1 MNFLAHQHLS
11 SNILELQVGNF
22 IADFLRGI
30 DFKKLPVGVLKG
42 VELHRKIDAFT
53 DSHPAV
59 QEGVE
64 LLKPHQGRYSSVVMD
79 VYLDYFLAKNW
90 GHFNQ
95 VSLEEWSSKLYGSFK
110 QNREVF
116 PKKTREALDSL
127 VTNDWFTSYGNKKG
141 LYYPFHFMKK
151 RLSFE
156 NRMEFAIEDLTLLE
170 DQLEP
175 LFFAFYPEIMKMS
188 KEFIEEQ
195 TTK

>member
-11 SNILELQVGNF
+11 FEILELQIGNF
-22 IADFLRGI
+22 SADFLRGL
-30 DFKKLPVGVLKG
+30 DFKSLSEGVLRG

-53 DSHPAV
+53 DAHPAV
-59 QEGVE
+59 QEGVL
-64 LLKPHQGRYSSVVMD
+64 LLKPYQGRYSSVVID

-90 GHFNQ
+90 LEFNE
-95 VSLEEWSSKLYGSFK
+95 VSLEEWSKKLYKSF
-110 QNREVF
+110 RENKYLF
-116 PKKTREALDSL
+116 PAKTREAMDSL

-141 LYYPFHFMKK
+141 LFYPFHFMKK

-175 LFFAFYPEIMKMS
+175 LFFTFYPEAMEMA
-188 KEFIEEQ
+188 KEFIDHSL
-195 TTK
+195 K